1 MKRDL
6 VCIKDI
12 VSGEEMIFSKKG
24 DVWEDIRRTSN
35 TVLLKKRDLFETIT
49 ISIDVLKEHFKECE

>member
-12 VSGEEMIFSKKG
+12 VSGEGMIFSKKVMFG
-24 DVWEDIRRTSN
+24 RIFV
-35 TVLLKKRDLFETIT
+35 
-49 ISIDVLKEHFKECE
+49 EHQILSY

>member
-6 VCIKDI
+6 VCIKAI
-12 VSGEEMIFSKKG
+12 VSGEGMIFSKKG

>member
-12 VSGEEMIFSKKG
+12 VSGEGMIFSNKG

-49 ISIDVLKEHFKECE
+49 ITIDVLKEHFKECE

>member
-1 MKRDL
+1 
-6 VCIKDI
+6 
-12 VSGEEMIFSKKG
+12 MIFSKKG

>member
-12 VSGEEMIFSKKG
+12 VSGEGMIFSIKG

-49 ISIDVLKEHFKECE
+49 ITIDVLKEHFKECE

>member
-6 VCIKDI
+6 VCIKDF
-12 VSGEEMIFSKKG
+12 VSGEGIIFSKKG
-24 DVWEDIRRTSN
+24 DVWEDVRRTSN

>member
-12 VSGEEMIFSKKG
+12 VSGEGMIFSKKG

-49 ISIDVLKEHFKECE
+49 ITIDVLKEHFEECE